1 MVTWREEAAFPAEEQ
16 QALALEDGQAL
27 FITLGSCRIDMA
39 IPEGVRATLL
49 GEQGEESAGQG
60 ATPQPLPQPSPVP
73 RPPGFSFSRV
83 LLTVDRLLRAPV
95 GETRT
100 GWLSGQILG
109 QSLPGGPGVRGDKM
123 GREGVLKG
131 SLV

>member
-1 MVTWREEAAFPAEEQ
+1 MAFAD
-16 QALALEDGQAL
+16 AGLASPGA
-27 FITLGSCRIDMA
+27 GSSQVRIQSL
-39 IPEGVRATLL
+39 RL

-123 GREGVLKG
+123 GREGVLTG

>member
-1 MVTWREEAAFPAEEQ
+1 MQVWCLQELALLRFGSR
-16 QALALEDGQAL
+16 QAL
-27 FITLGSCRIDMA
+27 R
-39 IPEGVRATLL
+39 L

-73 RPPGFSFSRV
+73 RPPAFSFSSV

-100 GWLSGQILG
+100 ERLSGQILG
-109 QSLPGGPGVRGDKM
+109 QNLPEGPGVRGDRM
-123 GREGVLKG
+123 GREGVLGGQPGLKRHG
-131 SLV
+131 WSE